1 MDRTRWWLVAVA
13 AVVAA
18 VIVIETIGFRTALL
32 LGAVALAAVY
42 GYRFLKRRGPPGVY
56 CLKCGEQLPST
67 ARHCDYCGSAATSR
81 R

>member
-1 MDRTRWWLVAVA
+1 MDRTRWWLIAVA
-13 AVVAA
+13 GLLAA
-18 VIVIETIGFRTALL
+18 VIVIETIGFRF
-32 LGAVALAAVY
+32 AVALATVALAAIY
-42 GYRFLKRRGPPGVY
+42 GYRFLKTRRPPGVY